1 MTAARSEAEGMAGLP
16 LLQRVPPPLVI
27 TPVPLVMTPVPLV
40 ITPVP
45 LVITPVPHV
54 LTPRG
59 RTDRVWRDA
68 VGMRLV
74 RLGLGFGVRG

>member
-1 MTAARSEAEGMAGLP
+1 MGAAVGRPMAAARTEAEGMAGLP

-27 TPVPLVMTPVPLV
+27 TPVPLV

-45 LVITPVPHV
+45 LV
-54 LTPRG
+54 LTARG
-59 RTDRVWRDA
+59 RAYSVWRDA

-74 RLGLGFGVRG
+74 RLGLGLGVRG